1 MIEEKQTIIA
11 VGADAVTKTVFLSDN
26 RIERFGNVKD
36 VREYIKRIDE
46 MIIKKKK
53 LLDGLYSE

>member
-11 VGADAVTKTVFLSDN
+11 LGADAVSKIVFLEEN

-36 VREYIKRIDE
+36 VREYTNRIDE
-46 MIIKKKK
+46 MIEKKIA
-53 LLDGLYSE
+53 LLDMLYK